1 MSRWSLGQSVYSVLI
16 LIVTTFVAPSYLP
29 FGVSRSAASPHTAGA
44 VESDATLESKARAT
58 EERLRA
64 PCCWTQTLDVH
75 DSELSRELHREIVTR
90 LRAGESSTQIE
101 KVLVARFGE
110 RIRAV
115 PHESPL
121 SSVAFSVMAIIV
133 LALAG
138 LFVVARRWRD
148 ARELVPQEQE
158 ADSGLSS
165 IYDERL
171 AQELS
176 KLD

>member
-1 MSRWSLGQSVYSVLI
+1 MRATLGQRISPVLVCI
-16 LIVTTFVAPSYLP
+16 AMTFVAPSYVP
-29 FGVSRSAASPHTAGA
+29 FGVSRSAASPQTAEA
-44 VESDATLESKARAT
+44 VESDAALESMARAT

-90 LRAGESSTQIE
+90 LRAGESPAQIE
-101 KVLVARFGE
+101 EVLVARFGE

-115 PHESPL
+115 PQGSPL
-121 SSVAFSVMAIIV
+121 SSVALSVMALIV

-148 ARELVPQEQE
+148 GRRLAPQEPE
-158 ADSGLSS
+158 ADSGPC

-176 KLD
+176 RLD